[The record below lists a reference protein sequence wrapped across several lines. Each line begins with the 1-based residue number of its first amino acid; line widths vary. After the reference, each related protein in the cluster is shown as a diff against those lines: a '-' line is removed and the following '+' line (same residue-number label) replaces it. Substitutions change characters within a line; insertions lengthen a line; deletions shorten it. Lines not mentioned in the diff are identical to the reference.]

1 MTFIVLDYTAIEFEA
16 KILIRFGVH
25 IKFSIITTS
34 FVFHIAGNVE
44 QTDQDE
50 DTGM

>member
-1 MTFIVLDYTAIEFEA
+1 MKFVTHKYIYNIA
-16 KILIRFGVH
+16 LIRFGVH

-34 FVFHIAGNVE
+34 FVFHIGGNVE